1 VRILRAFPAVNRQ
14 PSTVNGESEMSS
26 RYELFIGRR
35 YLRST
40 RGNRFVSF
48 ISTISMVGVAIG
60 VAVLIVVL
68 SVMNGFE
75 EELRGRILSLTS
87 HATISGFGAGLTDWQ
102 SAAARIAEHPEVMA
116 SAPYIEDQALL
127 IAGGKSSG
135 AIVTGVLPQEETKV
149 AAIDRKMASGSF
161 GDLAAGEY
169 GVILGAELAKALGVA
184 RGDRVVIVTS
194 LRTTTPAGVMPR
206 MRGFRVI
213 GTFAAGMYEYDR
225 NLAYVHLAD
234 AARLYRMGEQVTGLR
249 LKLTDMFTAPRV
261 VRDLALSLGGGYYID
276 DWTRKHANFFRSI
289 QLTKTV
295 MFVILLLVVGVAA
308 FNIISTLVMVV
319 KDKQADIAILRTV
332 GASPR
337 SILGIFVTQG
347 TAIGA
352 IGTLAGVL
360 LGVLISVNLEALIH
374 GLEALLG
381 TQFMDARVYF
391 MSDLPA
397 TVQWSDVLKISA
409 TAFGLCCLSTLYPSW
424 RAARTQPARA
434 LRHD

>member
-1 VRILRAFPAVNRQ
+1 
-14 PSTVNGESEMSS
+14 MSS

-35 YLRST
+35 YLRSS

-75 EELRGRILSLTS
+75 GELRHRILSLTS
-87 HATISGFGAGLTDWQ
+87 HATISAFGTGIEDWRQ
-102 SAAARIAEHPEVMA
+102 TAQQIKGSPDVVAA
-116 SAPYIEDQALL
+116 APYIEDQGLL
-127 IAGGKSSG
+127 IAGAQSSG
-135 AIVTGVLPQEETKV
+135 ALVVGVLPEEEAQV
-149 AAIDRKMASGSF
+149 SDIGAKMAQGALS
-161 GDLAAGEY
+161 DLAPGEY
-169 GVILGAELAKALGVA
+169 GIVLGAELAKALHVSLGE
-184 RGDRVVIVTS
+184 RVVLVTS
-194 LRTTTPAGVMPR
+194 MRTTTPAGVMPR
-206 MRGFRVI
+206 TRAFKIVGIFQ
-213 GTFAAGMYEYDR
+213 AGMYEYDR
-225 NLAYVHLAD
+225 NLAYVHLQD
-234 AARLYRMGEQVTGLR
+234 AGRLYRLGEKVTGVR
-249 LKLTDMFTAPRV
+249 LKLVDMFEAPRV
-261 VRDLALSLGGGYYID
+261 VRSLALSLGGDGYYID

-319 KDKQADIAILRTV
+319 KEKQADIAILRTI

-337 SILGIFVTQG
+337 SILAIFVTQG

-352 IGTLAGVL
+352 IGTLAGVV
-360 LGVLISVNLEALIH
+360 LGVLIATNLETLVH
-374 GLEALLG
+374 VLEAALG
-381 TQFMDARVYF
+381 TQFMDAQVYY

-397 TVQWSDVLKISA
+397 SVRWTDVLKISL

>member
-1 VRILRAFPAVNRQ
+1 M
-14 PSTVNGESEMSS
+14 TS
-26 RYELFIGRR
+26 RYELYIGRR
-35 YLRST
+35 YLRSN

-75 EELRGRILSLTS
+75 SELRNRILSLTS
-87 HATISGFGAGLTDWQ
+87 HATISAFGIGLSNWRAT
-102 SAAARIAEHPEVMA
+102 AERIEHSPDVVA
-116 SAPYIEDQALL
+116 TAPYIEDQALL
-127 IAGGKSSG
+127 IAGAKSSG
-135 AIVTGVLPQEETKV
+135 ALVVGVLPDEEQKV
-149 AAIDRKMASGSF
+149 AAIGEKMTHGAF
-161 GDLAAGEY
+161 EDLAPGEY
-169 GVILGAELAKALGVA
+169 GVILGAELAKTLGVA
-184 RGDRVVIVTS
+184 LGGRVVLVTS
-194 LRTTTPAGVMPR
+194 MRTTTPAGVMPR
-206 MRGFRVI
+206 MRGFKVVGI
-213 GTFAAGMYEYDR
+213 FQAGMYEFDR
-225 NLAYVHLAD
+225 NLAYVHLRD
-234 AARLYRMGEQVTGLR
+234 AARLYRMGEKVTGLR
-249 LKLTDMFTAPRV
+249 LKLVDMFTAPRV
-261 VRDLALSLGGGYYID
+261 VRTLALSLGGEGYYID

-319 KDKQADIAILRTV
+319 KDKQADIAILRTI

-337 SILGIFVTQG
+337 SILTIFVTQG

-352 IGTLAGVL
+352 IGTLAGVA
-360 LGVLISVNLEALIH
+360 LGVLISFNLETLVH
-374 GLEALLG
+374 GLESLLG
-381 TQFMDARVYF
+381 THFMDAQVYY

-397 TVQWSDVLKISA
+397 AVRWSDVLKISL